1 MAVHFKP
8 IEISQWNR
16 REYFEH
22 YLNQVPCSY
31 SMTLNLDLTALL
43 KEIKK
48 RDIKLYPTMIYLL
61 STVVNR
67 HEEFRTAIDK
77 DARVGVFD
85 FLHPSYTIFQNST
98 ETFTNVWTE
107 YTQSFLEFYRQYESD
122 VKNYGATKGFMG
134 KPDTPSNVFTISS
147 IPWVSFTGFNLNL
160 PKAAD
165 YLLPIFTTGKYFHEN
180 DKTWLPIA
188 IQVHHAV
195 CDRFHLAR
203 FVNELQETMNTFH
216 TN

>member
-1 MAVHFKP
+1 
-8 IEISQWNR
+8 
-16 REYFEH
+16 
-22 YLNQVPCSY
+22 
-31 SMTLNLDLTALL
+31 
-43 KEIKK
+43 
-48 RDIKLYPTMIYLL
+48 MIYLL

-77 DARVGVFD
+77 DVGVGVFD
-85 FLHPSYTIFQNST
+85 FLHPSYTIFQNPT

-107 YTQSFLEFYRQYESD
+107 YNQSFLKFYRQYESD
-122 VKNYGATKGFMG
+122 VRDYGLIKGFMG
-134 KPDTPSNVFTISS
+134 KPDTPPNVFTISS

-160 PKAAD
+160 PKTAD

-188 IQVHHAV
+188 IQVHHAI
-195 CDRFHLAR
+195 CDGFHLAR
-203 FVNELQETMNTFH
+203 FVSELQEAMNTFH